1 MLTTSGFLS
10 PVSEYIIFFI
20 PNAGTQTIFLAAWI
34 FPDSETGSYPVAAQL
49 VNQFVY
55 FNT

>member
-10 PVSEYIIFFI
+10 PVSEYITFFI
-20 PNAGTQTIFLAAWI
+20 PNTGTQTIFLAAWI
-34 FPDSETGSYPVAAQL
+34 FPDSETEFYPVAVQFM
-49 VNQFVY
+49 NQFVY